1 MADNRALPVLI
12 LGVAVIASLTGGL
25 FMADAADIVA
35 AWLTA
40 SVAILI
46 SLAIL
51 SRIKDDRQYLIRL
64 WLLAL
69 GLRALVA
76 TAIYYFDIRDN
87 LAPDWFTYDS
97 LGNFLAQIWHGDL
110 AGGAWFTQ
118 ETARFRSGWGM
129 YYYVAAVYYVI
140 GRNPYALQLLSCV
153 LGAGTS
159 VLMYRI
165 TTMIVDSRRVARL
178 AAVLT
183 AIAPSHLIWTSQG
196 LKEPLITFLISVC
209 LFYTMKLSEKMTFA
223 NAGLLLLCLFGLYS
237 LRYYVFFVVFV
248 AIAGALLFARK
259 QFSTR
264 NILQGSGL
272 ILVISLVF
280 SYYGAGQVAQSS
292 LDVNRLQS
300 NRVWSA
306 QVSESGYGG
315 NVDISDTRQAI
326 AYLPIGVVFFLF
338 APFPWMIRNFNHV
351 VLLPELIVWWMA
363 APLLFYGFWLTLRYR
378 LKVSLPLCLFTAGLT
393 MSYGLY
399 LTNFGTAHRMR
410 CQLLGFLIIFTSIG
424 WETWRARYRQ
434 RHPKGRA
441 IVRNRNWAPARTV
454 NGQEN
459 YVRNRWHSS

>member
-1 MADNRALPVLI
+1 MSDNRALPILF
-12 LGVAVIASLTGGL
+12 LGVVIIASLSTGL
-25 FMADAADIVA
+25 FVADAPDIIA

-51 SRIKDDRQYLIRL
+51 SRIKNERHWLIRL

-69 GLRALVA
+69 GLRILVG
-76 TAIYYFDIRDN
+76 TAIYYFNIRDN
-87 LAPDWFTYDS
+87 LAPDWLTYDS
-97 LGNFLAQIWHGDL
+97 LGAFLAQIWHGDL
-110 AGGAWFTQ
+110 GGGAWFTQ
-118 ETARFRSGWGM
+118 DTARFRSGWGM

-153 LGAGTS
+153 FGASTA
-159 VLMYRI
+159 VLMYMI
-165 TTMIVDSRRVARL
+165 TTMIVGSRRVGRL
-178 AAVLT
+178 AALLT
-183 AIAPSHLIWTSQG
+183 AIAPSHVMWTSQG
-196 LKEPLITFLISVC
+196 LKEPLITFLLSLC
-209 LFYTMKLSEKMTFA
+209 LLFTMKLSEKISIL
-223 NAGLLLLCLFGLYS
+223 NGVLILLCLFGLYS

-264 NILQGSGL
+264 NILQGSAL
-272 ILVISLVF
+272 LLVIGLVF
-280 SYYGAGQVAQSS
+280 SYYGAAQVAQST
-292 LDVNRLQS
+292 LDVNRMQA

-306 QVSESGYGG
+306 KVSESGYGG

-326 AYLPIGVVFFLF
+326 VYLPLGIAFFLF

-363 APLLFYGFWLTLRYR
+363 APLLFYGFWLTVRYR

-410 CQLLGFLIIFTSIG
+410 CQLLGFLIIFACIG
-424 WETWRARYRQ
+424 WETWRARSRQ
-434 RHPKGRA
+434 RHPRVQPIGGTRTLASARA
-441 IVRNRNWAPARTV
+441 A
-454 NGQEN
+454 NGSEH
-459 YVRNRWHSS
+459 YVRNRWHSR